1 MFGQL
6 QPFGLSLQ
14 VMEPVM
20 SKAEKTKQRIIEE
33 AAVIF
38 NEKGISGTSIED
50 VLKATK
56 IAKGCLYG
64 HFESKEEL
72 SYASVD
78 YLLAKVTDRRDAVM
92 RIEKTARCK
101 IFAFIDSNKNPL
113 IPYINGGCPLINLA
127 TESDDTSP
135 VIKKKVR
142 ITVNQTIKLLSGIL
156 REGVESGEFSLT
168 LNAEDFAM
176 QMFVSIE
183 GANALCRVLNS
194 NKPMQVVMS
203 SLKMQLDSF
212 SIINPGK

>member
-1 MFGQL
+1 
-6 QPFGLSLQ
+6 
-14 VMEPVM
+14 M
-20 SKAEKTKQRIIEE
+20 SKAERTKQRIIEE

-50 VLKATK
+50 ILKATK

-78 YLLAKVTDRRDAVM
+78 YLLAKVTERRDALM
-92 RIEKTARCK
+92 RKEKTAKCK
-101 IFAFIDSNKNPL
+101 ILAFMDSNRKPL
-113 IPYINGGCPLINLA
+113 IPYINGGCPLVNLA
-127 TESDDTSP
+127 TESDDTNP

-142 ITVNQTIKLLSGIL
+142 SAVNETLKLLSSIL
-156 REGVESGEFSLT
+156 MEGVESGEFSAA

-183 GANALCRVLNS
+183 GANALSRVLNS
-194 NKPMQVVMS
+194 NKPMQVVIS
-203 SLKMQLDSF
+203 SFTKELDLYCT
-212 SIINPGK
+212 ITT